1 MSKFYT
7 LEEIPSILKLSS
19 YFENCDINSD
29 LNEQLY
35 DFPENFHSLLI
46 KIFNFNHGKIP
57 HLERLLCWFPE
68 QLQKH
73 FDSRMSLMFSSG
85 PLPLD
90 WRFFIAIM
98 VTMIT
103 LFLLYFSVIYKTLLG
118 FIMLRK

>member
-19 YFENCDINSD
+19 YFDNDNIKFTD
-29 LNEQLY
+29 LNGSLY
-35 DFPENFHSLLI
+35 DLPENFHSLLI

-68 QLQKH
+68 HLQKT
-73 FDSRMSLMFSSG
+73 FDSRMTLMFSSG

-98 VTMIT
+98 VKIIC
-103 LFLLYFSVIYKTLLG
+103 FFY
-118 FIMLRK
+118 